1 MRRRRFLQ
9 LIGLGSIGAGLQ
21 LGLGAAPVFAAT
33 KPVSA
38 GGRLYRADGGRI
50 YVSADGGV
58 TWQQHVYL
66 GPDYAVQ
73 RLATDRS
80 QTVRATVGYL
90 GRTFELAL
98 APNLKSWLTA

>member
-9 LIGLGSIGAGLQ
+9 LMGLGSLGAGLQ
-21 LGLGAAPVFAAT
+21 LARGAVPAFAAP

-38 GGRLYRADGGRI
+38 GGRLYRSEGGRI

-66 GPDYAVQ
+66 GPDYVIQ
-73 RLATDRS
+73 RLATDRREA
-80 QTVRATVGYL
+80 VHATVGYL
-90 GRTFELAL
+90 GRTFELTL